1 MASSIVTEPRKL
13 PSIPTETSQRVS
25 SDFTPSRVPDGN
37 NTDFKKNTYLYATQY
52 GDRLNEDKD
61 LDKILKQ
68 YLRGHILW
76 ANIAKLIATEE
87 SKRKE
92 KGPRIRKGPLMQN

>member
-1 MASSIVTEPRKL
+1 M
-13 PSIPTETSQRVS
+13 
-25 SDFTPSRVPDGN
+25 PDGN
-37 NTDFKKNTYLYATQY
+37 NTDFKKNTYLHATQY